1 MSRIKAGLLAL
12 LIILLAIQLIQPARN
27 HNGQAVNEDIS
38 KISRVPEQVQ
48 GIFKKSCYDCHSN
61 QTEYPWYTYI
71 QPVGLWMNSHIR
83 EGKEE
88 LNFSEFAAYSK
99 RRQLSKLKSIGESI
113 QDGKMPLSSY
123 TFIHQN
129 ARLSENEK
137 ALILDWVKN
146 TRDSL
151 SLNH

>member
-1 MSRIKAGLLAL
+1 MSRIKVGLLVL
-12 LIILLAIQLIQPARN
+12 LIILLALQLIQPARN
-27 HNGQAVNEDIS
+27 ANGQVVNEDIS
-38 KISRVPEQVQ
+38 KIYWVPEQVQ
-48 GIFKKSCYDCHSN
+48 GILKKSCYDCHSN

-71 QPVGLWMNSHIR
+71 QPVGLLMDAHIR

-88 LNFSEFAAYSK
+88 LNFNAFAAYSK

-113 QDGKMPLSSY
+113 EGGTMPLASY

-129 ARLSENEK
+129 ARLSKNEK
-137 ALILDWVKN
+137 ALILAWVKN

-151 SLNH
+151 SLNY

>member
-1 MSRIKAGLLAL
+1 MSRIKAGLLAF
-12 LIILLAIQLIQPARN
+12 LIILLAIQFFQPARN
-27 HNGQAVNEDIS
+27 HKGQAVEKDIS

-48 GIFKKSCYDCHSN
+48 GILKKSCYDCHSN

-71 QPVGLWMNSHIR
+71 QPVGLWMDSHIR
-83 EGKEE
+83 KGKDE
-88 LNFSEFAAYSK
+88 LNFNEFAVYSK

-113 QDGKMPLSSY
+113 EEGTMPLSSY
-123 TFIHQN
+123 TFIHQK
-129 ARLSENEK
+129 AKLSNKEK